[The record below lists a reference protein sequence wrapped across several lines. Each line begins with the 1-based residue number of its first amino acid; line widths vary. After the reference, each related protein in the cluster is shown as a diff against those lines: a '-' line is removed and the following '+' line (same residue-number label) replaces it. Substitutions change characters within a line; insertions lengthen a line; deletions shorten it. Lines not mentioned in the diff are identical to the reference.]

1 MLLANT
7 ERRDPMN
14 ESARVQ
20 DWLRDAGEASLL
32 VVRSHVASE
41 TTGDAKTICETIS
54 PDVFFAVPV
63 RTRRGNEIPPGTV
76 LTSFDQ
82 VNDYYSKRVGSY
94 VVLDSTQLK
103 SIAGDWYVFN
113 ESAARLRGTGRIGD
127 VDATDREFVV
137 NSAVLFPTAAD
148 GIRGEIC
155 VTRHPFEDV
164 VAATLPPPEPESTSY
179 PAREMVHSALLDR
192 FVEALREAKPE
203 EIGALLGD
211 VHRMA
216 LRVDSVEGVPRIH
229 AGEGREF
236 AQEVLAALFRGSRD
250 VAVVSRVAS
259 TWYVFA
265 EYLARFEDGR
275 LRRLA
280 VTHPLEDGEI
290 TGCFGYGR
298 DEAFPRS

>member
-1 MLLANT
+1 M
-7 ERRDPMN
+7 
-14 ESARVQ
+14 
-20 DWLRDAGEASLL
+20 
-32 VVRSHVASE
+32 
-41 TTGDAKTICETIS
+41 
-54 PDVFFAVPV
+54 
-63 RTRRGNEIPPGTV
+63 RTRSGNEIPPGTV

-82 VNDYYSKRVGSY
+82 VNDYYSKRVDSY

-103 SIAGDWYVFN
+103 SVAGDWYVFN
-113 ESAARLRGTGRIGD
+113 ESAARLRGTGRIGN

-164 VAATLPPPEPESTSY
+164 VAGALPPPPPEAASY
-179 PAREMVHSALLDR
+179 PEREMDHSALLDR
-192 FVEALREAKPE
+192 FVAALRDAKAE
-203 EIGALLGD
+203 GIGALLGD
-211 VHRMA
+211 AHRMA
-216 LRVDSVEGVPRIH
+216 LRADSVEGVPSIH

-236 AQEVLAALFRGSRD
+236 GQEILAELFLGSRD
-250 VAVVSRVAS
+250 IAVVSRVAS
-259 TWYVFA
+259 VWYVFA
-265 EYLARFEDGR
+265 EYLAELDDGR

-298 DEAFPRS
+298 DEAAPQS